1 MKQMVLSLFTGI
13 LIGALAGFFGMNGFK
28 QQSSDELDAYFIEHM
43 IPHHQDAVTMSELA
57 RNRAKKPE
65 VKQLAED
72 IIQSQTKEIEQMK
85 AWYKNWFGKDIDSK
99 NSGHNMHESDVNQ
112 NAVLHMGMMGDERD
126 LERLE
131 SNEDFD
137 RAFIEHMIPHHQ
149 MAVVMAE
156 MLKRSTQRSEM
167 KQLAEDI
174 VTVQN
179 KEIQQMRE
187 WLTSWGY

>member
-13 LIGALAGFFGMNGFK
+13 LIGALAGFFGMNGVK

-99 NSGHNMHESDVNQ
+99 NSGHNMYESDVNQ